1 MTSQHL
7 QRAIGLFSDFR
18 RTEMAL
24 GDLRNAGFP
33 MQKVSAV
40 TKASQEENSEP
51 AMTRSEGASAGA
63 LTGSTVGGLLA
74 LAGGLGVL
82 LIPGF
87 GPVLAAESLLGVL
100 LGSGATATV
109 SGLYGALQGWLV
121 PNEQAKVYSDRVNQG
136 EYLVT
141 IEATESEIQMAQPIL
156 DRWGIENWQ
165 VYLIN
170 PSKDDASL

>member
-1 MTSQHL
+1 MTSQNL
-7 QRAIGLFSDFR
+7 KRAIGLFSSFR

-33 MQKVSAV
+33 MHKVSAV
-40 TKASQEENSEP
+40 TKTSEEARSDP
-51 AMTRSEGASAGA
+51 AVTRSEGAATGA
-63 LTGSTVGGLLA
+63 IANSTVGGLLS

-87 GPVLAAESLLGVL
+87 GPVLAAESLFGVL
-100 LGSGATATV
+100 MGSGATAAV
-109 SGLYGALQGWLV
+109 GGLYGALQGWLV
-121 PNEQAKVYSDRVNQG
+121 PEEQAKVYSDRVNQG

-141 IEATESEIQMAQPIL
+141 IEATEAEIQMAQPIL

-165 VYLIN
+165 VYFIT
-170 PSKDDASL
+170 

>member
-1 MTSQHL
+1 MTSQNL
-7 QRAIGLFSDFR
+7 KRAIGLFSDFR

-33 MQKVSAV
+33 INKVSAV
-40 TKASQEENSEP
+40 TKASKEEGSAP
-51 AMTRSEGASAGA
+51 AVTRSEGASAGA
-63 LTGSTVGGLLA
+63 ITGSTVGGLLS

-100 LGSGATATV
+100 LGSGATAAV
-109 SGLYGALQGWLV
+109 SGLYGGLQGWLV
-121 PNEQAKVYSDRVNQG
+121 PDEQAKVYSDRVNQG

-141 IEATESEIQMAQPIL
+141 IEATEAEIQVAQSIL
-156 DRWGIENWQ
+156 DHWGIENWQ
-165 VYLIN
+165 VYLI
-170 PSKDDASL
+170 P